1 MKKVEVENQQ
11 SDDELPIR
19 KTKKITPCFSGR
31 ESFKICITL
40 TEVLASKNP
49 RLYTVLFSGTSL
61 PLRIDHK
68 LVAQS
73 ASQFQFF

>member
-49 RLYTVLFSGTSL
+49 RLYTVLFFGTAL

>member
-1 MKKVEVENQQ
+1 MMKKVEVENQQ
-11 SDDELPIR
+11 SDDEHPIR
-19 KTKKITPCFSGR
+19 KAKKIALCFSGR

-40 TEVLASKNP
+40 TKVLASPNP
-49 RLYTVLFSGTSL
+49 RLYTVLFGTSL